1 MDLSFLTSTWWGP
14 VLTVLF
20 CGHMTI
26 LCMSLYMHRS
36 MAHSGV
42 EFHPVIAW
50 AMRWWLWLFTGMST
64 REWVAV
70 HRKHHAH
77 CETEEDP
84 HSPLVHGVWKVL
96 FLGVFMYKKA
106 YNDPSTMDKY
116 AKGCPNDVIERK
128 LFMPHKFAGL
138 VTIMLIDFLVFGWM
152 TGALV
157 WLGQVLWTPFWAAG
171 VVNGLGH
178 FVGYRNFKVRDES
191 RNLIPLGVL
200 LIGEELHNNHHKFPA
215 SSKFSQRWWEF
226 DIGWMYINAMKA
238 LGLAK
243 IKVVHQGI
251 PNFKAATAAAK
262 LAAIEKVE
270 HAKEAVGNAKLAVQ
284 TASRE
289 KVEHAKERVEHAKES
304 AHEAIQNAKEKAAEA
319 ATAGMLSPEH

>member
-1 MDLSFLTSTWWGP
+1 MDFSWLTSTWWGP

-36 MAHSGV
+36 MAHQGV

-70 HRKHHAH
+70 HRKHHAFT
-77 CETEEDP
+77 ETEEDP
-84 HSPLVHGVWKVL
+84 HSPLIHGWHKIL
-96 FLGVFMYKKA
+96 FLGVFYYKKA
-106 YNDPSTMDKY
+106 YQDPTTMEKY
-116 AKGCPNDVIERK
+116 TKGCPNDVIERK
-128 LFMPHKFAGL
+128 LFMPHKYAGIIA
-138 VTIMLIDFLVFGWM
+138 VGIIDLLVFGPLV
-152 TGALV
+152 GALV

-178 FVGYRNFKVRDES
+178 VIGYRNYKVRDES
-191 RNLIPLGVL
+191 RNLVPVGIL

-215 SSKFSQRWWEF
+215 SSKFSQRWFEF
-226 DIGWMYINAMKA
+226 DIGWMYINMMK
-238 LGLAK
+238 LVGLAK
-243 IKVVHQGI
+243 IKVVHSGL
-251 PNFKAATAAAK
+251 PNFKQATEAAK
-262 LAAIEKVE
+262 LAAKETVE
-270 HAKEAVGNAKLAVQ
+270 HAKEKVGNAKIAVQ

-289 KVEHAKERVEHAKES
+289 KVEHAKERVGHAKE
-304 AHEAIQNAKEKAAEA
+304 AAQEAIESAKAKAAEA
-319 ATAGMLSPEH
+319 TSAGVLSAEH